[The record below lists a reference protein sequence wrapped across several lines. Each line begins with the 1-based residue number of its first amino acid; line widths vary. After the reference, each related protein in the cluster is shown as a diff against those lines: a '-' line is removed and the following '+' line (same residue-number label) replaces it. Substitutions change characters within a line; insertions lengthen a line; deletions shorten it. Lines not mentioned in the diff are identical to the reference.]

1 MRPIITKGGVTF
13 TFNDGDVD
21 EVRSVVSSELDHEAM
36 PMMEAGSA
44 LLFDFSGVKKIISIN
59 GVLTDT
65 GENTLSSGSAISIDE
80 QRQWLEKIINGNQS
94 GITFQS
100 NYSSTYNGSSFVDS
114 KCMKSGISFIE
125 KEGMPNRLAFNI
137 TLFVG
142 DT

>member
-1 MRPIITKGGVTF
+1 MMPIITSAGVSF

-21 EVRSVVSSELDHEAM
+21 EVRSVISSELDHEAM
-36 PMMEAGSA
+36 PMMEANAA
-44 LLFDFSGVKKIISIN
+44 LLFDFSGVKKIISVN

-65 GENTLSSGSAISIDE
+65 GENVLSSGSAITINE
-80 QRQWLEKIINGNQS
+80 QREWLEKIINGNQS

-100 NYSSTYNGSSFVDS
+100 TYTSTYNGSSFVNS
-114 KCMKSGISFIE
+114 KCMKSTITFNERAGL
-125 KEGMPNRLAFNI
+125 PNRLSFNI

>member
-1 MRPIITKGGVTF
+1 MRPTITSAGVTF
-13 TFNDGDVD
+13 TFNDGDAD
-21 EVRSVVSSELDHEAM
+21 EIRSVISSELDHEAM
-36 PMMEAGSA
+36 PMMEADAA
-44 LLFDFSGVKKIISIN
+44 LLFDFSGVKKIISVN

-65 GENTLSSGSAISIDE
+65 GENTLSSGSAITIDE

-100 NYSSTYNGSSFVDS
+100 TYSSTYNGSSFVDS
-114 KCMKSGISFIE
+114 KCMKSTITFIE
-125 KEGMPNRLAFNI
+125 KAGVPNRLAFNI